1 MAIDTIISND
11 ELVVVGP
18 PASVSVSV
26 DVGPQGERG
35 ARFYYGFGLP
45 TTAANEAIVQDAR
58 INDLYI
64 NNELGGNY
72 GTLYIK
78 NAIPNGTAWQGILK
92 FQPLSHSV
100 KKPVDFTAGSG
111 SVFIPLTGSVGF
123 YPNAPED
130 LDSDTILVQATAEL
144 NNPAFISI
152 SNKSIQTIS
161 GVKTFVAELK
171 SAQLSSGSVSLISA
185 SAVPINFYIT
195 AGAGA

>member
-35 ARFYYGFGLP
+35 SQFYYGVGLP
-45 TTAANEAIVQDAR
+45 TAAANAASLVDAR

-64 NNELGGNY
+64 NSELGGNY
-72 GTLYIK
+72 GTVYKL
-78 NAIPNGTAWQGILK
+78 NAIPGGTAWQGILK
-92 FQPLSHSV
+92 FQPLSYSIQE
-100 KKPVDFTAGSG
+100 PVDFTAGSG

-123 YPNAPED
+123 YPNAPEN
-130 LDSDTILVQATAEL
+130 LDPDTILIQATAEL

-152 SNKSIQTIS
+152 SNKSIQNVS
-161 GVKTFVAELK
+161 SVKTFIAELK
-171 SAQLSSGSVSLISA
+171 GAQFSSGSVSLISA
-185 SAVPINFYIT
+185 SAVPVNFYIT

>member
-1 MAIDTIISND
+1 MAIDTIISGD

-18 PASVSVSV
+18 PASISVSV

-161 GVKTFVAELK
+161 SVKTFVADLK
-171 SAQLSSGSVSLISA
+171 GAQFSSGSVSFLSSSA
-185 SAVPINFYIT
+185 IPVNFFIT
-195 AGAGA
+195 AGVGA

>member
-1 MAIDTIISND
+1 MAIDTVISND

-45 TTAANEAIVQDAR
+45 ITAANEAIVQDAR

-78 NAIPNGTAWQGILK
+78 NAIPNGTAWQAILK
-92 FQPLSHSV
+92 FQPLSYSIQE
-100 KKPVDFTAGSG
+100 PVDFVSGSG
-111 SVFIPLTGSVGF
+111 SISIPLADF
-123 YPNAPED
+123 YPNASEN
-130 LDSDTILVQATAEL
+130 LSSNTILIQATAEL

-171 SAQLSSGSVSLISA
+171 SAQISSGSVSLISA